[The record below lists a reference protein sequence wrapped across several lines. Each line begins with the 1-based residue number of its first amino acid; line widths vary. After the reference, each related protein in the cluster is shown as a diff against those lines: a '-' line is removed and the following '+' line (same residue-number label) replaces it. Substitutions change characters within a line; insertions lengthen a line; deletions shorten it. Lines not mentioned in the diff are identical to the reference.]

1 MNCDLLFELDRNKIA
16 WITFNRP
23 KSRNATNV
31 EMLEA
36 LHARLLQVEAD
47 SSIRCVV
54 FRGAGEHFMA
64 GADLGTL
71 ETASRLPPRDR
82 RAAMQQRLAKSAPIF
97 TLIER
102 LPQPVLASV
111 RGSVAGGG
119 VGFMLACD
127 LVIAANDTKIILA
140 QVKVGLSPDGGTT
153 WHLPRAIGMKRA
165 KQLALL
171 GESLDATTALAWG
184 LVNWI
189 VEPDRVQAETERIAN
204 QLAAGASRSLTQAKQ
219 LLNRAPDH
227 GLADQVA
234 LETQGLGLCAET
246 EDFVEGLRAVRQ
258 KRVPKFFSAEPG
270 ETN

>member
-1 MNCDLLFELDRNKIA
+1 MSDDLLYELDRNKIA

-23 KSRNATNV
+23 ESRNATSV
-31 EMLEA
+31 DMLEA
-36 LHARLLQVEAD
+36 LHARLLQVEANA
-47 SSIRCVV
+47 SIRCVV

-64 GADLGTL
+64 GADLAAL
-71 ETASRLPPRDR
+71 EAASRLPPSDR
-82 RAAMQQRLAKSAPIF
+82 RSAMQQRLAKSAPIF

-127 LVIAANDTKIILA
+127 LALAASDAKIVLA
-140 QVKVGLSPDGGTT
+140 QVKIGLSPDGGTS

-171 GESLDATTALAWG
+171 GESLDAATALAWG

-189 VEPDRVQAETERIAN
+189 VEPDRVQAETERIAS

-219 LLNRAPDH
+219 LLNRAPSH
-227 GLADQVA
+227 GLADQLA

-246 EDFVEGLRAVRQ
+246 EDFVEGLRAIRQ
-258 KRVPKFFSAEPG
+258 KRVPSFSNTES
-270 ETN
+270 EESN